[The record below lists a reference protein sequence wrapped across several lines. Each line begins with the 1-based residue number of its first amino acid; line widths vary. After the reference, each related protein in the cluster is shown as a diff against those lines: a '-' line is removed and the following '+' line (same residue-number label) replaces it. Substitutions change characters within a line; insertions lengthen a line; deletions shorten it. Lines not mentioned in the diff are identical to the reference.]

1 MGNSFV
7 SPEDEDAKTDKERV
21 KAVVEKL
28 KKTNKEAGKM
38 NEEERKKKNFT
49 KKVNEWAQSLAN
61 PIFLKEWYL
70 NPEFAHTKETVNF
83 KKIYFSRWTEL
94 KN

>member
-38 NEEERKKKNFT
+38 NEEERKT
-49 KKVNEWAQSLAN
+49 
-61 PIFLKEWYL
+61 FL
-70 NPEFAHTKETVNF
+70 F
-83 KKIYFSRWTEL
+83 KKKSQ
-94 KN
+94 

>member
-38 NEEERKKKNFT
+38 NEEERK
-49 KKVNEWAQSLAN
+49 S
-61 PIFLKEWYL
+61 FL
-70 NPEFAHTKETVNF
+70 F
-83 KKIYFSRWTEL
+83 KKKSQRMGSITCKSNFLEGMVFKS
-94 KN
+94 